1 MNVPKKTFLNNM
13 RIKTCI
19 VFLLWAIISGCYG
32 TRQLSSENLSSIYH
46 QNEHLFHPDFFVYHY
61 TKDSSQL
68 FVKLNTDEFLKI
80 KQTDDGFKGVFRL
93 ECRVVESYESSVTLD
108 STRADFMI
116 EQTDDQSKTRLYTV
130 NFKVPKQ
137 GDFLLSCVIVDLNKK
152 AAEEF
157 FVNIAHDSRQ
167 SRQNFYISPANSEL
181 PLMRYYI
188 SATDSFR
195 VTYRDP
201 AEKKIFVRYYHR
213 NFPLAAPPFSFD
225 VHDDFNF
232 IPDSTFTINADDSV
246 VLNFPGEGIYHFQV
260 DTTSHEG
267 LSLYRFKGSFPAVT
281 TPEQMIESTR
291 YLTSKKEFEEINTST
306 SKKSAVDRF
315 WLDIGGN
322 PDRTRQLIKKY
333 YSRIQ
338 ESNRHFSS
346 YTEGWRTDRGMMYII
361 LGPPNFV
368 YKNSVS
374 ENWIYGQP
382 NNALS
387 LNFFF
392 TKVNNPFTDNDFTL
406 SRAPIYENS
415 WYRAVDLWRQG
426 RVYNDF

>member
-1 MNVPKKTFLNNM
+1 MNG
-13 RIKTCI
+13 RIR
-19 VFLLWAIISGCYG
+19 FSLLLAAILSGCYG
-32 TRQLSSENLSSIYH
+32 TRQLSSENLSSVYH
-46 QNEHLFHPDFFVYHY
+46 QNEHLFHPEFSVFHFS
-61 TKDSSQL
+61 KDSSQL

-80 KQTDDGFKGVFRL
+80 RQQDDAFKGVFRL
-93 ECRVVESYESSVTLD
+93 QCRVVESYESSVTLD
-108 STRADFMI
+108 STRADFI
-116 EQTDDQSKTRLYTV
+116 VEQSDVQSKIRLYTV
-130 NFKVPKQ
+130 NFKIPKE
-137 GDFLLSCVIVDLNKK
+137 GNFLLSCVIIDVNKK

-157 FVNIAHDSRQ
+157 FVNIDHDSPQ
-167 SRQNFYISPANSEL
+167 SRQNFYVSPSGSEL
-181 PLMRYYI
+181 PLMRNNIYP
-188 SATDSFR
+188 SDSFN

-201 AEKKIFVRYYHR
+201 SVKKIFVRYYHR
-213 NFPLAAPPFSFD
+213 NFQLAAPPFSFD

-232 IPDSTFTINADDSV
+232 TPDSSFTINTGDSTI
-246 VLNFPGEGIYHFQV
+246 LNFQKEGIYHFQV
-260 DTTSHEG
+260 DTTNHEG
-267 LSLYRFKGSFPAVT
+267 LSLYRFKGGYPEVT
-281 TPEQMIESTR
+281 TPDQMIEATR
-291 YLTSKKEFEEINTST
+291 YLTSKKEFEEINTS
-306 SKKSAVDRF
+306 SSRKAAVDKF

-322 PDRTRQLIKKY
+322 PERTRSLIKKY

-338 ESNRHFSS
+338 EANRHFSS

-382 NNALS
+382 NNAMS

-392 TKVNNPFTDNDFTL
+392 TKVNNPFTNNDFTL

-426 RVYNDF
+426 RVYNDY